1 MPPRHHRT
9 VDRITGI
16 LEEVAS
22 QRDGIGLN
30 RLASV
35 IGAPKSTVQGF
46 VNGLL
51 AAGYL
56 IEADHRYHLGAGPYV
71 LTLRATQ
78 LPARTVRHADLLELA
93 EASGLSVLLAVR
105 VGEHVVYVDEVGDSP
120 PVRFIAKSRARRPL
134 LETSSGKVMLADMPE
149 PELHDFLRNH
159 PNQHAVSLFLAEIA
173 SIRET
178 GVARNLESPIAGG
191 SAIATRVDDA
201 QGNLLAAVALIGTA
215 EEVRPRFGELEIV
228 LRKAREEWAARH

>member
-9 VDRITGI
+9 VDRITAI

-22 QRDGIGLN
+22 NRDGIGLHQ
-30 RLASV
+30 LTTV
-35 IGAPKSTVQGF
+35 VGAPKSTVQGF

-56 IEADHRYHLGAGPYV
+56 IESDHRYHLGPGPYV
-71 LTLRATQ
+71 LTLRANQ

-93 EASGLSVLLAVR
+93 EATGLSVLLGVR
-105 VGEHVVYVDEVGDSP
+105 VGEHVVYVDEVGESP

-134 LETSSGKVMLADMPE
+134 LETASGKIMLADMPE
-149 PELHDFLRNH
+149 PELHRFLREH
-159 PNQHAVSLFLAEIA
+159 PNQPAVSGFLGELA
-173 SIRET
+173 SIRQT

-191 SAIATRVDDA
+191 SAIATRVDDT

-215 EEVRPRFGELEIV
+215 EEVRPRFDELEKV
-228 LRKAREEWAARH
+228 LCKARAEWARRA